1 MKYRVSCD
9 ESQETSQGSVPG
21 FHANSHAQK
30 RRRKRRIV
38 AGGFDAI
45 VDPGACGAAGA
56 DFRRASARQSESR
69 KYVKKANP
77 ICVARRAKAAEV
89 SRRCVAR

>member
-1 MKYRVSCD
+1 MKVKKPVRVQCPASML
-9 ESQETSQGSVPG
+9 TVTPKNGAVSVV
-21 FHANSHAQK
+21 
-30 RRRKRRIV
+30 IV
-38 AGGFDAI
+38 AGGFGAI